1 MRDSRERC
9 KRKLDGMVGTE
20 CSDGQSLKIL
30 GKIELRN
37 VFCCALRILS
47 RLSYF
52 SYKPSFGHL
61 STFKI
66 TTTAFH
72 VHAYLS
78 VRINRKLRLVVAF
91 DSVNKK

>member
-9 KRKLDGMVGTE
+9 KRKLDGIVGTE

-30 GKIELRN
+30 GN
-37 VFCCALRILS
+37 
-47 RLSYF
+47 F

>member
-9 KRKLDGMVGTE
+9 KRKLDEIVRTE

-37 VFCCALRILS
+37 VFRCALHILS

-52 SYKPSFGHL
+52 SYKTSFGHS

-72 VHAYLS
+72 VHACLS
-78 VRINRKLRLVVAF
+78 VYINRKLRRGGV
-91 DSVNKK
+91 